1 MASSLLSLDGP
12 ANQISELRHNL
23 PSMPP
28 AINTKVKPVTPN
40 ESVNSLSSK
49 RDSKL
54 LGRFK
59 NRFSRSTSSLGVFK
73 RDARFSSSTLDM
85 SLGQERAGG
94 GFTGTHSKLGKLIIE
109 NEGLMM
115 MDLLVAANMSVW
127 WKSYEKR

>member
-1 MASSLLSLDGP
+1 MGPSLLSSEGTK
-12 ANQISELRHNL
+12 ATQISELRPNL
-23 PSMPP
+23 PSMGPP
-28 AINTKVKPVTPN
+28 STLKLKPAPTN
-40 ESVNSLSSK
+40 DSLVSQK
-49 RDSKL
+49 RNSKL

-73 RDARFSSSTLDM
+73 RDARFSASILDL

-94 GFTGTHSKLGKLIIE
+94 GFTGNHSKLGKLIIE
-109 NEGLMM
+109 NEGLKM

>member
-1 MASSLLSLDGP
+1 MAPSLQSSEGGKP
-12 ANQISELRHNL
+12 NQISELRFNL
-23 PSMPP
+23 PSLPQP
-28 AINTKVKPVTPN
+28 INTQLKTAPTN
-40 ESVNSLSSK
+40 DSLVSQK
-49 RDSKL
+49 RKSKL

-73 RDARFSSSTLDM
+73 RDSRFQASILDL

-94 GFTGTHSKLGKLIIE
+94 GFSGTHSKLGKLIIE
-109 NEGLMM
+109 NEGILM